1 MIPGTD
7 TESADVYLHIDFAQ
21 ENMTLVLSPHDG
33 DNRALIATVAVPR
46 LQQGNTTDIAAVV
59 DGGTITLYLNG
70 TKVGQAT
77 ETKASGAASPAIDL
91 SGDHGTLHIL
101 SLRYYAL
108 P

>member
-21 ENMTLVLSPHDG
+21 ENMTLAPHDG
-33 DNRALIATVAVPR
+33 TNPAFTATIPVPR
-46 LQQGNTTDIAAVV
+46 LQQGTTTDIAAAV

-70 TKVGQAT
+70 TKVGQAS